1 MWFGWKGLRLFH
13 DFKAASVSKTAAV
26 RKSDL
31 FSCVVCLLSH
41 LITLYSEIK
50 NHPPRPEAGTL
61 LVSSLT
67 GALGSMSLS
76 SAPAG
81 FVISGW
87 VRADGDH
94 LWNKDAEGRDR
105 EDPLFQ
111 NVWQAGTRLLET
123 KNTFADLKKRRILWS
138 YIDKEHSWGLV
149 YIYAHYSMDTLSFYF
164 CQSQGGMLKA
174 EKATRYGPCPQD
186 ARGSDGREMR

>member
-1 MWFGWKGLRLFH
+1 MYLKTIKQLLLTILKKKNANILYPVASFSILTNIHLALKMRFGWKGLRLFH
-13 DFKAASVSKTAAV
+13 DFQAARVSKTAAV

-50 NHPPRPEAGTL
+50 NHPPRPAAGAPRA
-61 LVSSLT
+61 SSLT

-105 EDPLFQ
+105 EEPPLPERVTGW
-111 NVWQAGTRLLET
+111 NKAPR
-123 KNTFADLKKRRILWS
+123 N
-138 YIDKEHSWGLV
+138 KEHIS
-149 YIYAHYSMDTLSFYF
+149 
-164 CQSQGGMLKA
+164 
-174 EKATRYGPCPQD
+174 RP
-186 ARGSDGREMR
+186 